1 MHARGLLSVAN
12 ILISMPDAKR
22 MQVGSRLPMKRI
34 AAAILLLSTPA
45 THATTLCQDTQ
56 GREQGVHWSWRRS
69 KAGAMSTAAAPS
81 RPESTTFG
89 DIEGKLTM
97 LHVECTR
104 CSRKGRYNVSKLIAQ
119 YGARGI

>member
-1 MHARGLLSVAN
+1 LIGANDGPEGRGHPRPDEYRSSTVTSGIYN
-12 ILISMPDAKR
+12 I
-22 MQVGSRLPMKRI
+22 
-34 AAAILLLSTPA
+34 
-45 THATTLCQDTQ
+45 
-56 GREQGVHWSWRRS
+56 
-69 KAGAMSTAAAPS
+69 
-81 RPESTTFG
+81 FG